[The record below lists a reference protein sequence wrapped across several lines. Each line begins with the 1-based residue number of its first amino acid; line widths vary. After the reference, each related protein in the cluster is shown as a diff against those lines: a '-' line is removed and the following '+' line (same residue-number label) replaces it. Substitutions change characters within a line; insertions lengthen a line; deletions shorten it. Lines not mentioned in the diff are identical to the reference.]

1 MNEDT
6 NLSRIARPPD
16 RRQQRTRMALLAA
29 FRDLMFA
36 ERYDRIDVA
45 AVCKR
50 ANVGR
55 STFYAHF
62 PGKDAL
68 LAASMQPLLSTLA
81 DVAAS
86 GDSPSLLWL
95 LAHFWEQ
102 RRHGRVVFAPPLR
115 SILER
120 ELADRIHERLGPAQR
135 IAALQIAAAQLTI
148 IDAWMTGGVSATP
161 AEMAARLSATA
172 RLATPP

>member
-1 MNEDT
+1 M
-6 NLSRIARPPD
+6 SRISATPD
-16 RRQQRTRMALLAA
+16 RRQQRTRAALLAA

-45 AVCKR
+45 AVCER

-62 PGKDAL
+62 ASKDAL
-68 LAASMQPLLSTLA
+68 LAASMQPLLGLLA
-81 DVAAS
+81 EVAET
-86 GDSPSLLWL
+86 GDSPQLAWL

-115 SILER
+115 SVLER
-120 ELADRIHERLGPAQR
+120 ELASTIAARLGSAR
-135 IAALQIAAAQLTI
+135 RLAALQIAAAQLTVV
-148 IDAWMTGGVSATP
+148 DAWMTGAISATP
-161 AEMAARLSATA
+161 AEMAAQLAATH
-172 RLATPP
+172 RLAQ